1 MYRTSTVGPLAENCY
16 LVGAPAGDELVI
28 VDPGAESD
36 RIAAAIAA
44 SGRRPVAIL
53 LTHGH
58 IDHIAHCAHLAEQ
71 YGIGVW
77 VHREDQPLL
86 AGPQWPELAE
96 ALAYRPCPE
105 PAGWLEEGSP
115 VRFAGLDLEVVHT
128 PGHTPG
134 GVCFVER
141 ASRQALVGDT
151 LSTAA
156 CVPIRPA
163 ATADPRARSA
173 TAPSRWKGLLLLA
186 GARPETWLAEE
197 RLENPFVGARAR
209 YAPGELSPRVPA
221 RSRRLPSRACAERGL
236 RPVPWRRTAIS
247 NGRRR
252 ARAARRRPVGR
263 LPGGAAAYLRQ
274 LRTWDSPR
282 SANRALAALRGFFR
296 LPRGHRPAAD
306 DPAVSL
312 VAQRTLRHRG
322 C

>member
-1 MYRTSTVGPLAENCY
+1 MWLERLTVGPLAENCY

-115 VRFAGLDLEVVHT
+115 VRFAGLHLEVVHT

-141 ASRQALVGDT
+141 ASRRALVGDT
-151 LSTAA
+151 LFHRGVGRTDLPGGDGPTLVRS
-156 CVPIRPA
+156 IRDRLFALEGDYLCWP
-163 ATADPRARSA
+163 
-173 TAPSRWKGLLLLA
+173 GH
-186 GARPETWLAEE
+186 GPETRLAEE

-209 YAPGELSPRVPA
+209 YAP
-221 RSRRLPSRACAERGL
+221 
-236 RPVPWRRTAIS
+236 W
-247 NGRRR
+247 
-252 ARAARRRPVGR
+252 
-263 LPGGAAAYLRQ
+263 
-274 LRTWDSPR
+274 
-282 SANRALAALRGFFR
+282 
-296 LPRGHRPAAD
+296 
-306 DPAVSL
+306 
-312 VAQRTLRHRG
+312 
-322 C
+322 